1 MTQHGAINIKIKKLF
16 SFKKPAVR
24 LHKTVCESQLIF
36 PLPLE
41 MECFKQT
48 GRVQFVYKM
57 VNEYT
62 TICLMHVFIL
72 LQYLVSA
79 KSVLFNLKLHAGLC
93 NM

>member
-1 MTQHGAINIKIKKLF
+1 MLKKIVMFAIQTTDDTAWSNKHKNKKKLF

-72 LQYLVSA
+72 L
-79 KSVLFNLKLHAGLC
+79 
-93 NM
+93 